1 MWSYGRHFRVHHVDE
16 RRTTCDSCIA
26 CRFKEEPD
34 DSEVDY
40 VGIIEE
46 ILEVDF
52 RSFKTLLLK
61 VQWFRNTA
69 RLEDCL
75 FYSIDTTKFFGDGR
89 MSDQPFV
96 FPNEV
101 EQVFLAKD
109 RLNPKRSFVLQD
121 NPKCHIIFDKL
132 LKAPEAWTDGSE
144 VVGLLA
150 GDQAPKSPPTNE
162 GLECVEEEE
171 EGEDSDDT
179 LEDEDEREIG
189 GALTMSRNEIEDLM
203 WDEREDSDDERVQR
217 TRYVPIV
224 HCGLMVSK
232 NQLSILII
240 NLNYFL
246 VVLPQ
251 GFGFILLS
259 NEMVRCKM

>member
-1 MWSYGRHFRVHHVDE
+1 MHF
-16 RRTTCDSCIA
+16 CW
-26 CRFKEEPD
+26 FKEEFD
-34 DSEVDY
+34 GLEVDY

-61 VQWFRNTA
+61 VQWFRNIA
-69 RLEDCL
+69 QLEDC
-75 FYSIDTTKFFGDGR
+75 FFCSIDTSKFFGDGR

-96 FPNEV
+96 FLNEV

-109 RLNPKRSFVLQD
+109 RLNTKRSFFLQD

-132 LKAPEAWTDGSE
+132 LKAPKAWTNGNE
-144 VVGLLA
+144 VVGVLV
-150 GDQAPKSPPTNE
+150 GDRAPKSPPTNE

-171 EGEDSDDT
+171 DVNDDA

-189 GALTMSRNEIEDLM
+189 RALTLSRNEIEDLM
-203 WDEREDSDDERVQR
+203 WDEHEDFDDKRVQR
-217 TRYVPIV
+217 TRYVPNV

-232 NQLSILII
+232 YQLSILFV

-251 GFGFILLS
+251 GFGYILLN

>member
-1 MWSYGRHFRVHHVDE
+1 MWSYGWHFRVRHVNE
-16 RRTTCDSCIA
+16 QRTTCDSCIA

-34 DSEVDY
+34 GSKVDY

-61 VQWFRNTA
+61 VQWFRNTT

-75 FYSIDTTKFFGDGR
+75 FCSIDTSKFFGDGC

-96 FPNEV
+96 FLNEV

-109 RLNPKRSFVLQD
+109 KLNPKRSFVLQN

-132 LKAPEAWTDGSE
+132 LKAPKAWTNGNE

-150 GDQAPKSPPTNE
+150 GDRAPKSPPTNE
-162 GLECVEEEE
+162 GPKCVEEEE
-171 EGEDSDDT
+171 DVNDDA

-189 GALTMSRNEIEDLM
+189 GVLTLSRNEIEDLM

-217 TRYVPIV
+217 TRYVLIV
-224 HCGLMVSK
+224 HYGLMVSK
-232 NQLSILII
+232 NQLSILFV
-240 NLNYFL
+240 NMNCFL
-246 VVLPQ
+246 VTLA
-251 GFGFILLS
+251 
-259 NEMVRCKM
+259 

>member
-1 MWSYGRHFRVHHVDE
+1 MWSYGRHFQVRHVDE
-16 RRTTCDSCIA
+16 QRTTCDSCTA
-26 CRFKEEPD
+26 CRFKEEFD
-34 DSEVDY
+34 GLEVDY

-61 VQWFRNTA
+61 VQWFHNIV

-75 FYSIDTTKFFGDGR
+75 FCSIDTSKIFGDGC

-132 LKAPEAWTDGSE
+132 LKAPKAWTDGSE

-150 GDQAPKSPPTNE
+150 GDQIPKSPPTNE
-162 GLECVEEEE
+162 GLECAGEEEE
-171 EGEDSDDT
+171 DVTNDA

-189 GALTMSRNEIEDLM
+189 GALTLSRNEIEDLM
-203 WDEREDSDDERVQR
+203 WDEHEDSDDEKVQR
-217 TRYVPIV
+217 TRYVPNV
-224 HCGLMVSK
+224 HCGLTVFK
-232 NQLSILII
+232 NQLSVIFV
-240 NLNYFL
+240 NLNCFL
-246 VVLPQ
+246 VVLP
-251 GFGFILLS
+251 
-259 NEMVRCKM
+259 

>member
-1 MWSYGRHFRVHHVDE
+1 
-16 RRTTCDSCIA
+16 
-26 CRFKEEPD
+26 
-34 DSEVDY
+34 
-40 VGIIEE
+40 
-46 ILEVDF
+46 
-52 RSFKTLLLK
+52 
-61 VQWFRNTA
+61 
-69 RLEDCL
+69 
-75 FYSIDTTKFFGDGR
+75 

-132 LKAPEAWTDGSE
+132 LKALKACTDGSE

-162 GLECVEEEE
+162 GLGCAEEEE
-171 EGEDSDDT
+171 EEEEDVNDDG
-179 LEDEDEREIG
+179 LEDEDEREIK
-189 GALTMSRNEIEDLM
+189 GALTLSRNEIEDLM

-217 TRYVPIV
+217 TRYVLNV

-232 NQLSILII
+232 NQLSIFFVS
-240 NLNYFL
+240 LNCFL
-246 VVLPQ
+246 VALP
-251 GFGFILLS
+251 
-259 NEMVRCKM
+259 

>member
-1 MWSYGRHFRVHHVDE
+1 MHHVDE

-34 DSEVDY
+34 GSKVDY

-61 VQWFRNTA
+61 VQWFRNTV

-75 FYSIDTTKFFGDGR
+75 FCSIDTTNFFGDGR
-89 MSDQPFV
+89 MSDQPFI

-101 EQVFLAKD
+101 KQVFLAKD

-132 LKAPEAWTDGSE
+132 LKAPKAWTDGSE
-144 VVGLLA
+144 VVASLLVFEPPNPHQPMKGL
-150 GDQAPKSPPTNE
+150 N
-162 GLECVEEEE
+162 V
-171 EGEDSDDT
+171 
-179 LEDEDEREIG
+179 
-189 GALTMSRNEIEDLM
+189 
-203 WDEREDSDDERVQR
+203 
-217 TRYVPIV
+217 
-224 HCGLMVSK
+224 
-232 NQLSILII
+232 
-240 NLNYFL
+240 
-246 VVLPQ
+246 
-251 GFGFILLS
+251 
-259 NEMVRCKM
+259 

>member
-1 MWSYGRHFRVHHVDE
+1 MHHVDE

-26 CRFKEEPD
+26 CRFKEEPNG
-34 DSEVDY
+34 SEVHY

-61 VQWFRNTA
+61 VQ
-69 RLEDCL
+69 LENCL
-75 FYSIDTTKFFGDGR
+75 FCSIDTSKIFGDGC

-101 EQVFLAKD
+101 EQVFPKD

-132 LKAPEAWTDGSE
+132 LKAPKAWTDGSE
-144 VVGLLA
+144 MVGLLA
-150 GDQAPKSPPTNE
+150 GDRAPKSPPTNE

-171 EGEDSDDT
+171 EENVSDDT

-189 GALTMSRNEIEDLM
+189 GALTLSRNEIEDLM

-217 TRYVPIV
+217 TRYAPNV